1 MAIGTTPSN
10 KRSSASRARTSDTTP
25 PPGGQVQS
33 LTRGLMLLERIAE
46 SIGGVALTDL
56 ALQVGLPNST
66 THRLLSTM
74 QQMGFVQQVGDLGL
88 WTIGVGAFTVGSAFL
103 ESRELITISHPIML
117 RLVEQTGET
126 SNLSVL
132 DADDNLGIIIG
143 QVQCREMMR
152 MLAPIGSRLPLHASG
167 AGKAFLSTLAD
178 EQISEVIKK
187 TGLTQY
193 TDSTINT
200 PARLKE
206 EMALIRRQ
214 GFSFDDE
221 EHAVGMRCV
230 AACIYNEYQ
239 EPFAAI
245 SVSGPKSRIPD
256 ERVVHLGS
264 VVVQAAQDITLAFS
278 GQSRPGYYSR

>member
-1 MAIGTTPSN
+1 MAIGSASLN
-10 KRSSASRARTSDTTP
+10 KRAGTRTRGEATGTSSA
-25 PPGGQVQS
+25 GQVQS
-33 LTRGLMLLERIAE
+33 LTRGLMLLDRIAE
-46 SIGGVALTDL
+46 SSGGVTLTDL

-66 THRLLSTM
+66 THRLLTTM

-88 WTIGVGAFTVGSAFL
+88 WTIGVRAFTVGSAFL
-103 ESRELITISHPIML
+103 DSRELITIAHPIML
-117 RLVEQTGET
+117 RLVEQSGET
-126 SNLSVL
+126 CNLSVL
-132 DADDNLGIIIG
+132 DMDDNVGIIIG

-167 AGKAFLSTLAD
+167 AGKAFLATLGD
-178 EQISEVIKK
+178 ERINEVIKK
-187 TGLTQY
+187 TGLTQF
-193 TDSTINT
+193 TESTLNT
-200 PARLKE
+200 PAKLKE
-206 EMALIRRQ
+206 EMMLIRKQ

-256 ERVVHLGS
+256 ERVVHMGS
-264 VVVQAAQDITLAFS
+264 LVVQAAQDITVAFS

>member
-10 KRSSASRARTSDTTP
+10 KRGGARTRSGETASAT
-25 PPGGQVQS
+25 GGQVQS
-33 LTRGLMLLERIAE
+33 LTRGLMLLDRIAE

-88 WTIGVGAFTVGSAFL
+88 WTIGVRAFTVGSAFL
-103 ESRELITISHPIML
+103 DSRELITIAHPIMR

-167 AGKAFLSTLAD
+167 AGKAFLSTLSD
-178 EQISEVIKK
+178 EQITEVIKK

-193 TDSTINT
+193 TDSTLNT
-200 PARLKE
+200 PARLKD

-264 VVVQAAQDITLAFS
+264 VVVQAAQDITVAFS
-278 GQSRPGYYSR
+278 GYSRPGYYSR

>member
-1 MAIGTTPSN
+1 MAIGTTPVT
-10 KRSSASRARTSDTTP
+10 KRGGTRARSEAAGSP
-25 PPGGQVQS
+25 AGQVQS
-33 LTRGLMLLERIAE
+33 LTRGLMLLDRIAE
-46 SIGGVALTDL
+46 STGGVSLTDL

-66 THRLLSTM
+66 THRLLTTM

-88 WTIGVGAFTVGSAFL
+88 WTIGVRAFTVGSAFL
-103 ESRELITISHPIML
+103 ESRELITIAHPIML
-117 RLVEQTGET
+117 RLVEQCGET
-126 SNLSVL
+126 CNMSVL
-132 DADDNLGIIIG
+132 DMDDNVGIIIG

-167 AGKAFLSTLAD
+167 AGKAFLSTLSD
-178 EQISEVIKK
+178 ERISEVIKK
-187 TGLTQY
+187 TGLTQF
-193 TDSTINT
+193 TDSTLNT
-200 PARLKE
+200 PAKLKD
-206 EMALIRRQ
+206 EMALIRKQ

-264 VVVQAAQDITLAFS
+264 LVVQASQDITVAFS
-278 GQSRPGYYSR
+278 GQSRPGYYTR